1 MRQQIKLIYID
12 DKLDTLLVEYLYS
25 FRKYDIIISYNEI
38 EFDSR
43 TQDFESLLTDSRV
56 LESDIIIIDS
66 KLFENEL
73 AGSGAKFTGEEF
85 KLLQKL
91 LNPFIKVV
99 VITQNRDLNEY
110 GVLNKF
116 ATSKGNETQDIA
128 NEFYDKILKPVIE
141 QCIKEILEFRRIG
154 EVLEHN
160 KDAYQGSAIVQ
171 KAQNLLGKIST
182 YSELT
187 DEKVDELIKLIKE
200 EFLEETDAWL

>member
-1 MRQQIKLIYID
+1 M
-12 DKLDTLLVEYLYS
+12 
-25 FRKYDIIISYNEI
+25 
-38 EFDSR
+38 
-43 TQDFESLLTDSRV
+43 
-56 LESDIIIIDS
+56 
-66 KLFENEL
+66 

-85 KLLQKL
+85 RLLQKL

-141 QCIKEILEFRRIG
+141 QCIKEILEFRGIG

-200 EFLEETDAWL
+200 EFLEETDA